1 MDAAPTS
8 VLRIAPG
15 ETPLKIL
22 GHERGTERTF
32 SYDELHAAAESRAT
46 GLAERE
52 IQGGDVVALF
62 ARPTFDFVVG
72 CFAVWRRGAVVATL
86 PVPPQLGAKAAW
98 TRHVNGLLRAS
109 SAKAVL
115 GGEGDPLLETDVAV
129 MDSASLDNG
138 GRLSEPGPQPSDVA
152 LIQFTSGSTAAP
164 KGIVLEHRAVMA
176 NLDAHTRR
184 CGPTPGDGKV
194 LLSWVPLHHDM
205 GFIVYLLRPLCQ
217 GMPAV
222 LMPTESFA
230 AEPLRWIEEMSR
242 ARASSA
248 VASNS
253 AYGFVA
259 RELERHGDR
268 SLDLS
273 NWEWAGCGGEP
284 IEASTLERFAAA
296 ASRFGFDPQALSPGW
311 GLAEVTC
318 GATAQSPRYG
328 LRVDRLDRDE
338 LGRNRAVP
346 TTSDAGVVDVVG
358 VGWALDGFEVGINDE
373 RGEQVAERN
382 VGEVVVKSPAL
393 MNGYLGD
400 SEGTK
405 EVLSDGWLRTGD
417 LGYLADGHLFVTG
430 RIKDVV
436 IVDGANYHA
445 ADIERV
451 VTTVPGVRKGGCV
464 AIPVRREGSEKLG
477 VIAETGVDP
486 SDYVA
491 EKRAIQAVVVAETGI
506 SPALVALVPPNSIPR
521 TTSGKLQR
529 AEARTMYEEG
539 RLPGTAQP
547 RASSSESLNET
558 EAKIA
563 GIWERVLGVVR
574 VEPNDDFFELGG
586 TSLQAVRVVTEIE
599 SSIGVVLPLS
609 VLVMSPTLRELAAS
623 VDDAGGSISRTL
635 IPFARA
641 DAGPGIF
648 AASGAGGTAYV
659 FRPLARELVGSGSF
673 YAFEAL
679 GADARTRPADSI
691 EEMAV
696 QYMGEMKRASD
707 GPYVLLGYSF
717 GGVVAYEM
725 AIRLAAEDI
734 EARVILIDAPVPM
747 TLRSTPDFGD
757 LRVRGV
763 GDAWRLARHAVGT
776 SFARAVGWGRSRLHI
791 PVSPKMYMRYLMEHA
806 RVLSRRYEPPS
817 YGGPVDYVQVLVDG
831 APTTERHVRAW
842 RTVASDLRVHRIS
855 APSHQL
861 PLNDPWVKEI
871 ASVVTGILSETS
883 TDEREGSSRV

>member
-1 MDAAPTS
+1 MNAASTS
-8 VLRIAPG
+8 VLRIASG
-15 ETPLKIL
+15 ETPLRIL
-22 GHERGTERTF
+22 GHERGTERTY
-32 SYDELHAAAESRAT
+32 SHDELLAAAESRAT
-46 GLAERE
+46 GLAERGIE
-52 IQGGDVVALF
+52 PGDVVALF
-62 ARPTFDFVVG
+62 ARPTFDFVAG
-72 CFAVWRRGAVVATL
+72 CFAAWRRGAVVATL
-86 PVPPQLGAKAAW
+86 PVPPQLGAKEAW
-98 TRHVNGLLRAS
+98 TGHVNGLLRAS

-115 GGEGDPLLETDVAV
+115 GGEGDPHLETDVTV
-129 MDSASLDNG
+129 IDSASLGNG
-138 GRLSEPGPQPSDVA
+138 GLLSESGPQPSDVA

-242 ARASSA
+242 FRASSA

-259 RELERHGDR
+259 RELERHDDR

-273 NWEWAGCGGEP
+273 RWEWAGCGGEP

-296 ASRFGFDPQALSPGW
+296 ATRFGFDPQALSPGW

-318 GATAQSPRYG
+318 GATAQPPRHG
-328 LRVDRLDRDE
+328 LRVDRLDRGE

-346 TTSDAGVVDVVG
+346 STSDAGMVDVVG
-358 VGWALDGFEVGINDE
+358 VGWALDGFEVGITDE

-382 VGEVVVKSPAL
+382 VGEVIVRSPAL

-400 SEGTK
+400 PEGTRA
-405 EVLSDGWLRTGD
+405 VLSDGWLRTGD

-445 ADIERV
+445 ADIERI

-464 AIPVRREGSEKLG
+464 AISVRREGSEKLG
-477 VIAETGVDP
+477 VIAETGVNL
-486 SDYVA
+486 SDHDA
-491 EKRAIQAVVVAETGI
+491 EKRAIRAAVVAETGI

-521 TTSGKLQR
+521 TTSGKLKR
-529 AEARTMYEEG
+529 TEIRTMYEEG
-539 RLPGTAQP
+539 RLPGTARP
-547 RASSSESLNET
+547 RASSPEPLSET

-563 GIWERVLGVVR
+563 GIWERILGVTR
-574 VEPNDDFFELGG
+574 VGSNDDFFELGG

-599 SSIGVVLPLS
+599 RSLGVVLPLS
-609 VLVMSPTLRELAAS
+609 GLVMSPTLRELAAS
-623 VDDAGGSISRTL
+623 VDDAGRSVSRTL
-635 IPFARA
+635 IPLSRA
-641 DAGPGIF
+641 DTGPGIF
-648 AASGAGGTAYV
+648 AVSGAGGTAYV
-659 FRPLARELVGSGSF
+659 FRPLARELAGLGSF
-673 YAFEAL
+673 FAFEAL
-679 GADARTRPADSI
+679 GADARRRPAGSV
-691 EEMAV
+691 EEMAA
-696 QYMGEMKRASD
+696 QYMAEMKQVSD

-725 AIRLAAEDI
+725 AIRFAGEGI
-734 EARVILIDAPVPM
+734 EARAVLIDAPVPT
-747 TLRSTPDFGD
+747 TLRSAPDFDD
-757 LRVRGV
+757 LKIRRV
-763 GDAWRLARHAVGT
+763 GDVWRLGRHAGGT
-776 SFARAVGWGRSRLHI
+776 SFARAIGWARSRLRIH
-791 PVSPKMYMRYLMEHA
+791 VSPQMYMRYLFEHA
-806 RVLSRRYEPPS
+806 RVLSGRYEPPT
-817 YGGPVDYVQVLVDG
+817 YEGPIDYVQVLVEG
-831 APTTERHVRAW
+831 VATTERHVRAW
-842 RTVASDLRVHRIS
+842 RTVASDLRVHRMS

-861 PLNDPWVKEI
+861 PLNDPWVKQV
-871 ASVVTGILSETS
+871 ASIVSGVLSETS
-883 TDEREGSSRV
+883 TAEREGSGRV